1 MSISDMKL
9 ESALDKGI
17 MQERLIVVLKEKI
30 AFLEAQTQDMWHWK
44 AEADA
49 WRTIARKNRVT
60 IESLRKELNEMTD
73 AYNDLWRD
81 VEPYV

>member
-17 MQERLIVVLKEKI
+17 IQERLIAVLKEKI
-30 AFLEAQTQDMWHWK
+30 AFLEAQVQDIEHWK
-44 AEADA
+44 AEAET
-49 WRTIARKNRVT
+49 WRALANSHRSTIMG
-60 IESLRKELNEMTD
+60 LRKDLNEMHD